1 MVTTTGR
8 HDRGIKIL
16 MVVSISILM
25 LTVVHTVLIF
35 SSPFDGVNIN
45 FGGVRSQ
52 WTVDGV
58 LVLPVVAYPEGV
70 QPNDIVTFIDGHSM
84 REIGQ
89 NLFGLSQYF
98 QPHLPASLI
107 YYTVQRNG
115 LALEIPVPVDA
126 FPVGLYVA
134 QQWGNWVVI
143 LPLLALAIFV
153 LWRARPTA
161 QRDAARVFFCTTLC
175 IIASVIVNSW
185 PLRLSLTTQPNLFW
199 SERLMMTS
207 VAFMLIGIILH
218 FTLIFPQPHSIVKR
232 NWMIIPL
239 VYVVPWLIL
248 IPALVFIRYTSA
260 PGLLMMKQW
269 STVADWTIAGGL
281 CLVAVLQ
288 IVNYRF
294 SRYDPVARQRAR
306 WVVFGYAL
314 TIVVI
319 AGLTTLPRYL
329 FGQPVVSRNYFGLLM
344 LPFLICLAVAILRYQ
359 VFDLDLLI
367 NRALVHATL
376 TALVATTYV
385 LIVVPIP
392 AMLRVQNDLP
402 FFIAAA
408 VLVTVAFQ
416 PARERVQQMVNRLMY
431 GQRDEPYIVLSQLG
445 QRLEATLLPQDV
457 ASTIVEVISQT
468 LKLPYAALVIRDNET
483 TDTASVEIA
492 SSGCLPNYPLINL
505 PLTYQRMVVGELHL
519 APRAAGESLEPADQR
534 LLLDLARQAGIAA
547 YAFQQTRRALQLA
560 ADLQHSRERLVTAR
574 EEERRRLRRDLH
586 DGLGPQLASQTLSL
600 DAVAKLI
607 RSDPDRAESLL
618 RSLREQTQQAVVDIR
633 ELVYELRPPTLDD
646 LGLCGAI
653 HQLAD
658 RLAQM
663 HPPLTIMLQTRN
675 DLPRLVAAVE
685 VAAYRITQ
693 EALTNVVR
701 HAGAKVCH
709 VALRVASETDAP
721 FPALIIEI
729 ADDGR
734 GVALNRISGVGLQS
748 MRERAEELGGRFAIE
763 PISTGGTLVRAELP
777 LHREEA
783 YP

>member
-1 MVTTTGR
+1 
-8 HDRGIKIL
+8 
-16 MVVSISILM
+16 
-25 LTVVHTVLIF
+25 
-35 SSPFDGVNIN
+35 
-45 FGGVRSQ
+45 
-52 WTVDGV
+52 
-58 LVLPVVAYPEGV
+58 
-70 QPNDIVTFIDGHSM
+70 
-84 REIGQ
+84 
-89 NLFGLSQYF
+89 
-98 QPHLPASLI
+98 
-107 YYTVQRNG
+107 
-115 LALEIPVPVDA
+115 
-126 FPVGLYVA
+126 
-134 QQWGNWVVI
+134 
-143 LPLLALAIFV
+143 
-153 LWRARPTA
+153 
-161 QRDAARVFFCTTLC
+161 
-175 IIASVIVNSW
+175 
-185 PLRLSLTTQPNLFW
+185 
-199 SERLMMTS
+199 
-207 VAFMLIGIILH
+207 
-218 FTLIFPQPHSIVKR
+218 
-232 NWMIIPL
+232 
-239 VYVVPWLIL
+239 
-248 IPALVFIRYTSA
+248 
-260 PGLLMMKQW
+260 
-269 STVADWTIAGGL
+269 
-281 CLVAVLQ
+281 
-288 IVNYRF
+288 
-294 SRYDPVARQRAR
+294 
-306 WVVFGYAL
+306 
-314 TIVVI
+314 
-319 AGLTTLPRYL
+319 
-329 FGQPVVSRNYFGLLM
+329 
-344 LPFLICLAVAILRYQ
+344 
-359 VFDLDLLI
+359 
-367 NRALVHATL
+367 
-376 TALVATTYV
+376 
-385 LIVVPIP
+385 
-392 AMLRVQNDLP
+392 VQNDLP